1 MLSCVAGSTPGGMM
15 RGREIVHRR
24 RPAKPTRF
32 GCCVQTLSHA
42 PFYSVAPS
50 YVSPRGSIPTA
61 IIHNDD
67 LVAEARPL
75 PLLPP
80 LQIAAS
86 DTNSGKKECLNHWLQ
101 RYHIHHPNTRPLM
114 MPLPKRLV
122 QRHRQP
128 KLLVKCRHNNRQSF
142 AGLVPQGRAGDLMVN
157 WEAMSSLDKTLAR
170 FNRDLRSQTR
180 PGLNSPHRSNSKHP
194 TTKPPTNQTLTGSRE
209 FGFSNVEFEDCRE
222 FSSLSLRR
230 RRATNQQNTPRA
242 PSCR

>member
-1 MLSCVAGSTPGGMM
+1 M
-15 RGREIVHRR
+15 RGREIVHRG
-24 RPAKPTRF
+24 RPVEPTRF
-32 GCCVQTLSHA
+32 GCCVQALSHA
-42 PFYSVAPS
+42 PLYSVAPS

-80 LQIAAS
+80 LQIAAV
-86 DTNSGKKECLNHWLQ
+86 DINRGKKECHNHWLQ
-101 RYHIHHPNTRPLM
+101 RYQLHHPVTQPPR
-114 MPLPKRLV
+114 PLPKRLV

-128 KLLVKCRHNNRQSF
+128 KLLVECRHNNRQSL
-142 AGLVPQGRAGDLMVN
+142 ARLVPQGRAGDLMVN

-180 PGLNSPHRSNSKHP
+180 PGLVSPHRSNSKYP
-194 TTKPPTNQTLTGSRE
+194 TKKPPTNQTLTGSRE
-209 FGFSNVEFEDCRE
+209 FGFSNVEFEDWRE
-222 FSSLSLRR
+222 FSSLSRRR

-242 PSCR
+242 PSCG